1 MVIPFTKMGALKEG
15 RVGNVGEVMSSILDM
30 LCLRCLCEHVQ
41 EAAGHTEL
49 DMGRRVTDV
58 GLTAATTIR
67 SLQLEWEDED
77 RKLCS
82 LKSVI

>member
-1 MVIPFTKMGALKEG
+1 M
-15 RVGNVGEVMSSILDM
+15 NMSRRLLDI
-30 LCLRCLCEHVQ
+30 
-41 EAAGHTEL
+41 
-49 DMGRRVTDV
+49 GRRVTDV